1 MTQPAAVAATRHWSH
16 AQSHLLREWRHWSR
30 RRTSKIKKI
39 LKLLTKS
46 HQRGSLPSSH
56 KKLLLLK
63 KRKEL
68 LHWTQK
74 YQLLF
79 SNLKINFKK
88 QAKLWLKLR
97 KVLTSQRSWTSI
109 LMSSTMVNSSVE
121 KSWAQLFSWQTSA
134 KKTKLLP
141 WVFPRKNSMIAI
153 LSSDSTIE
161 MNFHLNTLMAKK
173 LQTLN
178 SITIVGSLRIQ
189 CQKSCRNK
197 LLWR

>member
-1 MTQPAAVAATRHWSH
+1 MTQVAAVAATRHWSH
-16 AQSHLLREWRHWSR
+16 AQSHLLREWRHLSS

-46 HQRGSLPSSH
+46 HQRGNLPSSH
-56 KKLLLLK
+56 KKLLLLLR

-97 KVLTSQRSWTSI
+97 KVLTSQRSWMSI
-109 LMSSTMVNSSVE
+109 PMSSTMVNSSAE
-121 KSWAQLFSWQTSA
+121 KSWAQLFYWQTSA
-134 KKTKLLP
+134 KKTKSLP

-161 MNFHLNTLMAKK
+161 MNFHLNIVMATK

-178 SITIVGSLRIQ
+178 STIIAGSLKIQ
-189 CQKSCRNK
+189 CQKSYRNR
-197 LLWR
+197 LL